1 MTYSHSTNT
10 GRRLRGG
17 RAEAVAAARA
27 ARATGAGPV
36 SGTAPEALETRR
48 LFATVALTNGVITV
62 DGSGDSEMRAVVFF
76 DRDNR
81 VYRTRVSGAENQSFK
96 WKDVQGVRVEGSP
109 GNDYIRMGSYVRV
122 PTFAYGRGGNDV
134 MIGGRGQEWFD
145 GGQGD
150 DLLIGR
156 WRGDHLYG
164 GAANDK
170 IRGGRGD
177 DAVEGADGDDTLYGG
192 VGLDEVYGH
201 DGDDHLDGGMG
212 DDVVYAGD
220 GNDTAMGRNGDDT
233 LYGGN
238 GSDAGFGGPGIDRIL
253 GGSGLDQL
261 DSGPRR
267 GKGDQMDEHADDA
280 DPHYHN
286 AHVKPMPRN
295 PVELRKERRQER
307 KLRRAARIARRKDG
321 GTNVPAV
328 PLAVNP
334 VALRQIAGGWTIA
347 RAA

>member
-17 RAEAVAAARA
+17 RAKAVAARSQTTTTPAC
-27 ARATGAGPV
+27 GA
-36 SGTAPEALETRR
+36 APEALENRR
-48 LFATVALTNGVITV
+48 LFATVALTNGIITI
-62 DGSGDSEMRAVVFF
+62 DGSGDAEMRAVVSF
-76 DRDNR
+76 DRDQR
-81 VYRTRVSGAENQSFK
+81 VYRTRVSGAEKQVFK
-96 WKDVQGVRVEGSP
+96 WKDVQGVHVEGSA
-109 GNDYIRMGSYVRV
+109 GDDYIRMGAYVRV
-122 PTFAYGRGGNDV
+122 PTTAYGRAGNDV
-134 MIGGRGQEWFD
+134 MIGGRGKEWFD
-145 GGQGD
+145 GGTGD
-150 DLLIGR
+150 DLLVGR

-192 VGLDEVYGH
+192 VGLDEAYGH
-201 DGDDHLDGGMG
+201 DGDDHLDGGIG

-220 GNDTAMGRNGDDT
+220 GNDTALGGKGDDMI
-233 LYGGN
+233 YGGN
-238 GSDAGFGGPGIDRIL
+238 DSDAQFGGPGSDTLL

-261 DSGPRR
+261 EPGR
-267 GKGDQMDEHADDA
+267 GHDDKVDENADDP

-286 AHVKPMPRN
+286 KHNKPATAD
-295 PVELRKERRQER
+295 PVVLRKERRAER
-307 KLRRAARIARRKDG
+307 KLRRAARIARQKDR
-321 GTNVPAV
+321 GTNAPAV

-334 VALRQIAGGWTIA
+334 VALRRIPAGWTIS